1 MPIPILLPLLAAFLW
16 AVVGHLDKYIIDKI
30 AENREVGALTLFSA
44 LAGVPVVVVLWLAL
58 GPQLWD
64 HPPRTLLIMT
74 AAGFLYVLG
83 VIPYLYAMSYGETS
97 SVMPQMLMVPLFTL
111 VLGYALL
118 GETLTRA
125 QLAGGTLILAGALG
139 LTFHMAE
146 SQERFAWRA
155 FGMVMLTSLCFA
167 LNSLL
172 FKYAVVEELP
182 FWTAIF
188 WEHVGFVIFSVVV
201 IAGVGRYRRQFIAL
215 IRQNGAPA
223 IGLNALGEAIMLAG
237 NFCFHYA
244 VLFAPVALVNFLAE
258 GTQPFFVLLLG
269 VLLSRFAPH
278 IAAEDVDRR
287 ALTRKVAAVS
297 VMVSGLL
304 LIGA

>member
-1 MPIPILLPLLAAFLW
+1 MPIPTLLPLLAAFLW

-30 AENREVGALTLFSA
+30 ADNREVGALTLFSA
-44 LAGVPVVVVLWLAL
+44 LAGVPVVATLWLIFGA
-58 GPQLWD
+58 QLWD
-64 HPPRTLLIMT
+64 HAPRTLLVMT

-118 GETLTRA
+118 DEVLTRA
-125 QLAGGTLILAGALG
+125 QLAGGALIMAGALG
-139 LTFHMAE
+139 LTLHMAD

-155 FGMVMLTSLCFA
+155 LGMVLLTSLCFA

-182 FWTAIF
+182 YWTAIF
-188 WEHVGFVIFSVVV
+188 WEHVGFVVFSVVV

-215 IRQNGAPA
+215 VRQNGAPA

-237 NFCFHYA
+237 NFAFHYA
-244 VLFAPVALVNFLAE
+244 ALLAPVALVNFLAE

-269 VLLSRFAPH
+269 VLLSVFAPH
-278 IAAEDVDRR
+278 IAQEDIRPH
-287 ALTRKVAAVS
+287 ALTRKVVAVS
-297 VMVSGLL
+297 VMVGGLL
-304 LIGA
+304 LIGI